1 MTAVAEMCPARSC
14 FRDRNWGRAGQL
26 LAIATRTTTLE
37 TVPEVLARV
46 NSAQFPTRF
55 QGGDWCYRRIFPDV
69 IVYVFLH

>member
-55 QGGDWCYRRIFPDV
+55 
-69 IVYVFLH
+69 